1 MVSIVITTKNA
12 EEFIADCIKSVIN
25 SNYIKAGYNFEII
38 LVDNYSSDKT
48 VEIAKS
54 LGAKTFLK
62 GPERS
67 AQRNYGVEQASGE
80 IVGILDVDMTLSETV
95 ISECVEI
102 FENDENIKAI
112 YIPEKI
118 FGKGFFNKVRNFER
132 SFYNSTVIDGLRF
145 FRREAFLKI
154 GGFDTSLYAA
164 EDWDLDRRMK
174 TSGGGTAI
182 TKSPLYHHENHNLK
196 KYIIKK
202 SYYASNFDNYFK
214 KWGFDETTK
223 KQFGFYYRYIGVFIE
238 NGKWKKLF
246 AHPLLSLSMYFLL
259 FLRGCVY
266 VLAKFNI
273 SKKES
278 VYEKK

>member
-25 SNYIKAGYNFEII
+25 SNYIKAGYN
-38 LVDNYSSDKT
+38 
-48 VEIAKS
+48 
-54 LGAKTFLK
+54 
-62 GPERS
+62 
-67 AQRNYGVEQASGE
+67 
-80 IVGILDVDMTLSETV
+80 
-95 ISECVEI
+95 
-102 FENDENIKAI
+102 
-112 YIPEKI
+112 
-118 FGKGFFNKVRNFER
+118 
-132 SFYNSTVIDGLRF
+132 
-145 FRREAFLKI
+145 
-154 GGFDTSLYAA
+154 
-164 EDWDLDRRMK
+164 
-174 TSGGGTAI
+174 
-182 TKSPLYHHENHNLK
+182 
-196 KYIIKK
+196 
-202 SYYASNFDNYFK
+202 
-214 KWGFDETTK
+214 DETTK

>member
-25 SNYIKAGYNFEII
+25 SNYIKAGGNFEII
-38 LVDNYSSDKT
+38 LVDD
-48 VEIAKS
+48 
-54 LGAKTFLK
+54 
-62 GPERS
+62 
-67 AQRNYGVEQASGE
+67 
-80 IVGILDVDMTLSETV
+80 
-95 ISECVEI
+95 
-102 FENDENIKAI
+102 
-112 YIPEKI
+112 
-118 FGKGFFNKVRNFER
+118 
-132 SFYNSTVIDGLRF
+132 
-145 FRREAFLKI
+145 
-154 GGFDTSLYAA
+154 
-164 EDWDLDRRMK
+164 
-174 TSGGGTAI
+174 
-182 TKSPLYHHENHNLK
+182 
-196 KYIIKK
+196 
-202 SYYASNFDNYFK
+202 YFK

-266 VLAKFNI
+266 ILAKFNI